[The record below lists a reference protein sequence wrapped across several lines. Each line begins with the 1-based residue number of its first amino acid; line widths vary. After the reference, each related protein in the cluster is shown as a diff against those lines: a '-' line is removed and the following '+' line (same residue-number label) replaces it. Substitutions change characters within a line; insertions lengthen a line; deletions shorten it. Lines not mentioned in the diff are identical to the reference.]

1 MEQYLRASVCLDD
14 MMFNETQ
21 GQLYILLLIIPF
33 LFCSVLYMQDSLTSE
48 PKVFLDPNRLSD
60 DGTVALSGTCFSEDG
75 KILAYGLSRSG
86 SDWVTMH
93 FRSVDTG

>member
-1 MEQYLRASVCLDD
+1 M
-14 MMFNETQ
+14 Q
-21 GQLYILLLIIPF
+21 GLLN
-33 LFCSVLYMQDSLTSE
+33 SE
-48 PKVFLDPNRLSD
+48 PKVFLDPNLLSD

-86 SDWVTMH
+86 SDWITLR

>member
-1 MEQYLRASVCLDD
+1 MINQDAWYKHKNKIALHSLTNNAICL
-14 MMFNETQ
+14 F
-21 GQLYILLLIIPF
+21 F
-33 LFCSVLYMQDSLTSE
+33 RSVLYMQDSLNSE
-48 PKVFLDPNRLSD
+48 PKVFLDPNLLSD
-60 DGTVALSGTCFSEDG
+60 DGTVALSGTYFSEDG